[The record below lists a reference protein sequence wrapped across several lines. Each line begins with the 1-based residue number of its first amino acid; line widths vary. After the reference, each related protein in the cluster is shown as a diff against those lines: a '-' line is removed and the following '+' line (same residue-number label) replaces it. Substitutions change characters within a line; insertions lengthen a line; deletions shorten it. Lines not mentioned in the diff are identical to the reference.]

1 MTGDT
6 FYHEGN
12 RSLQDRFES
21 RRIADRLAQIART
34 AFSDDDKAFIEN
46 AIYFFLATVDAEG
59 RPDCSFKGGPAGFA
73 RVTGPSELAFPDY
86 DGNGM
91 FRSLGNLAV
100 NPEVGLLF
108 IAMHGTPRRLRVNGT
123 ARIDRD
129 DLLTGRTVGAQ
140 MTVRSRRAS
149 SSPTVRATSRRCS
162 SASRRPS
169 RPSRAAIRS
178 NLPGRASTP
187 SRTTSIRVS
196 RHGKADRRTRRSSNA
211 MNLVAAER
219 ASKPPA
225 CILGG
230 RHRIALSYHRLGGI
244 GSRDQALASQK
255 RANCFANLLRLS
267 NQKMS
272 TRVVDD

>member
-34 AFSDDDKAFIEN
+34 AFSGDDKAFIEH

-59 RPDCSFKGGPAGFA
+59 RPDCSFKGGPAGFV
-73 RVTGPSELAFPDY
+73 RVTGPSELTFPDY

-162 SASRRPS
+162 KRAVALHAQAGLRSDRTCLEGLRR
-169 RPSRAAIRS
+169 
-178 NLPGRASTP
+178 LQ
-187 SRTTSIRVS
+187 
-196 RHGKADRRTRRSSNA
+196 
-211 MNLVAAER
+211 
-219 ASKPPA
+219 
-225 CILGG
+225 G
-230 RHRIALSYHRLGGI
+230 RHPSSSAGMERLTEGHGD
-244 GSRDQALASQK
+244 RP
-255 RANCFANLLRLS
+255 
-267 NQKMS
+267 
-272 TRVVDD
+272 TP